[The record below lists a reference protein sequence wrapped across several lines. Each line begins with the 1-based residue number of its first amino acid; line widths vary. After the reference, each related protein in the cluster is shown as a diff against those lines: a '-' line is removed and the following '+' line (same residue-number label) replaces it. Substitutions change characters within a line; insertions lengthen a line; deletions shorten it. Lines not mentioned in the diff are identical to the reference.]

1 MLAAANAAAAASA
14 DARCPYT
21 SSSSTG
27 VGPWTAGPPSPPP
40 GPTVTAQGLGAG
52 RGGQDSSAKVHEMPP
67 SIISCILAY
76 SSTAA
81 TYVKPCH
88 TQVHTCQT
96 LDKHVFQDLLL
107 LLLLLNVYLAKIA
120 PQREHIRVQKGG
132 SPLPAQSHDSSGK
145 IAPARRMIAPARV

>member
-1 MLAAANAAAAASA
+1 LGPSRLMLAAANAAAAASA

-21 SSSSTG
+21 SSSSIG

-52 RGGQDSSAKVHEMPP
+52 RGGQDSSAKLHEMPP

-107 LLLLLNVYLAKIA
+107 LTVVAKRI
-120 PQREHIRVQKGG
+120 PHKDRTPEVTYPCPTGG
-132 SPLPAQSHDSSGK
+132 GSGK
-145 IAPARRMIAPARV
+145 ISPAR

>member
-1 MLAAANAAAAASA
+1 MDRWPSVTAT
-14 DARCPYT
+14 RTHCY
-21 SSSSTG
+21 STG
-27 VGPWTAGPPSPPP
+27 PGCGARGPG
-40 GPTVTAQGLGAG
+40 
-52 RGGQDSSAKVHEMPP
+52 SSAKLHEMPP

-107 LLLLLNVYLAKIA
+107 LLLLLLNVYLTEVA
-120 PQREHIRVQKGG
+120 PQR
-132 SPLPAQSHDSSGK
+132 
-145 IAPARRMIAPARV
+145 